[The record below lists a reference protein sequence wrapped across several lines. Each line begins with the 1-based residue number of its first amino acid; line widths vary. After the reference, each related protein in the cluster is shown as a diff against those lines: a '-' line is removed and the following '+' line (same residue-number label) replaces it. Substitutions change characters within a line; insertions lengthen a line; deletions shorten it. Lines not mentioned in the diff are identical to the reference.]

1 MQFAAR
7 GGFLCEFARDA
18 AARGRGGRAGGPQQ
32 RLVLALLSKLELSTR
47 QHTPNCWSGVERGTQ
62 GYPQVVGGPL
72 LPATGG
78 ALTVNSLRTVR
89 SGQPRRL
96 S

>member
-18 AARGRGGRAGGPQQ
+18 AARGRGGRAGGPQ
-32 RLVLALLSKLELSTR
+32 RLALARLAKLELSTR
-47 QHTPNCWSGVERGTQ
+47 QHTPNCWSKVERGTQ

-78 ALTVNSLRTVR
+78 ALTANSPRAVR